1 MAIILGILVIT
12 LGMFNIRTKNPILLH
27 SYHRKNVSGVKSE
40 SLAIQSGIGLI
51 LVGISVVIIFSSDLY
66 KPNWNCTRNNTFSNW
81 YFISLLFNNK
91 VQWKTIFLKNDGLA

>member
-40 SLAIQSGIGLI
+40 SLAI
-51 LVGISVVIIFSSDLY
+51 
-66 KPNWNCTRNNTFSNW
+66 
-81 YFISLLFNNK
+81 
-91 VQWKTIFLKNDGLA
+91 

>member
-27 SYHRKNVSGVKSE
+27 SYHRKNVSGVKLE

-51 LVGISVVIIFSSDLY
+51 LVGIYVVIIGFFHQIYINQIGTVLGIILLAIGILYLCFSIIKYNGKL
-66 KPNWNCTRNNTFSNW
+66 FS
-81 YFISLLFNNK
+81 
-91 VQWKTIFLKNDGLA
+91 

>member
-51 LVGISVVIIFSSDLY
+51 LVGISVVIIGFFHQIYINQIGTVLGIILLAIGILYLCFSIIKHNGKL
-66 KPNWNCTRNNTFSNW
+66 FS
-81 YFISLLFNNK
+81 
-91 VQWKTIFLKNDGLA
+91 

>member
-51 LVGISVVIIFSSDLY
+51 LVGISVVIIGFFHQIYINQIGTVLGIILLAIGILYLCFS
-66 KPNWNCTRNNTFSNW
+66 
-81 YFISLLFNNK
+81 I
-91 VQWKTIFLKNDGLA
+91 LKNDGLA